1 MKKTALL
8 CAATL
13 TLLLGAACEKIIE
26 FKGEQTEP
34 RLTISSQ
41 AEVGKPL
48 EVYVASSIFFLSD
61 TGAEMLSL
69 RSSSLKKGRC
79 AAS

>member
-61 TGAEMLSL
+61 
-69 RSSSLKKGRC
+69 KKIQIITNFQV
-79 AAS
+79 

>member
-61 TGAEMLSL
+61 TWSGDAFIEK
-69 RSSSLKKGRC
+69 LKPEEGRC